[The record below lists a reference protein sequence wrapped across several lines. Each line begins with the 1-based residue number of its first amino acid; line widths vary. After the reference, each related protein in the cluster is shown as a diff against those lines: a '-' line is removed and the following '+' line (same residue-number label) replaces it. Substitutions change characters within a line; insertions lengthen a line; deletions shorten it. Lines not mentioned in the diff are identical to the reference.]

1 MKTTIYI
8 ERRIMMNQLITIMQT
23 AFSNNTFISATLSN
37 PRKAADP
44 KKVTIKPLLLGEELK
59 LQFTTYKDNK
69 AYHENLNL
77 EESINT
83 LTGYGN
89 MFKQIQLFTAD
100 ADYQALI
107 NKKCEA
113 NIKRKAPSQM
123 MPASLSHNRQ
133 KNYILDTKDS
143 IPFLQALGLMDE
155 NEKVKPSKY
164 DKYKQINRYL
174 EIIADSMTGLTAN
187 PIRIIDFGCG
197 KSYLTFA
204 LYHYLT
210 VILGKEVQVVGL
222 DLKADVIAFC
232 QDLADKLGYTNLKF
246 QVGDIGKY
254 TTNQPVDMV
263 VSLHA
268 CNTAT
273 DAALDKAIGWGA
285 KVILAVPCCH
295 HEAYTQI
302 ANEDLAPIFK
312 HGILK
317 ERIAALMTDGL
328 RAQMLEACGY
338 KVNVIEFIDMAHT
351 PKNILIKAILKD
363 RPSFS
368 KEAYAK
374 YRETS
379 DALNLS
385 LSLEKMLQSQKA
397 ELQAFEN
404 VDKEMK

>member
-1 MKTTIYI
+1 
-8 ERRIMMNQLITIMQT
+8 MNQLITLIET
-23 AFSNNTFISATLSN
+23 AVSNNTFISATLSN
-37 PRKAADP
+37 PRKAQDP
-44 KKVTIKPLLLGEELK
+44 KKITIKPILLGETIK

-69 AYHENLNL
+69 AYHENLDSH
-77 EESINT
+77 EAVAT
-83 LTGYGN
+83 LISYGN
-89 MFKQIQLFTAD
+89 MFKQIQFFTTEG
-100 ADYQALI
+100 DYQALI
-107 NKKCEA
+107 NKKAEA
-113 NIKRKAPSQM
+113 NIKRKAPSQK
-123 MPASLSHNRQ
+123 MPTSLCHNRQ
-133 KNYILDTKDS
+133 KNYILDTPDS
-143 IPFLQALGLMDE
+143 VPFLQALGLMDE
-155 NEKVKPSKY
+155 SGTVKPSKY

-174 EIIADSMTGLTAN
+174 EIIADSMNDLDTT

-210 VILGKEVQVVGL
+210 VILNKEVQVVGL

-232 QDLADKLGYTNLKF
+232 QELAKKLGYDNLKF

-302 ANEDLAPIFK
+302 ENKELSSIFK

-317 ERIAALMTDGL
+317 ERIAALITDGL

-338 KVNVIEFIDMAHT
+338 KVGVIEFIDMAHT

-363 RPSFS
+363 RPGFS
-368 KEAYAK
+368 KSAYAK
-374 YRETS
+374 YRQTSET
-379 DALNLS
+379 LNLS
-385 LSLEKMLQSQKA
+385 LSIEKMLQSQKEEINA
-397 ELQAFEN
+397 VLTN
-404 VDKEMK
+404 KKEIH

>member
-1 MKTTIYI
+1 
-8 ERRIMMNQLITIMQT
+8 MNQLITIIET
-23 AFSNNTFISATLSN
+23 TVSNNTFISATLSN

-44 KKVTIKPLLLGEELK
+44 KKVTIKPILLGEEMK

-69 AYHENLNL
+69 AYHENLNS
-77 EESINT
+77 EEAIST

-100 ADYQALI
+100 ADYQALV
-107 NKKCEA
+107 NKKGEA
-113 NIKRKAPSQM
+113 NIKRKAASQT

-133 KNYILDTKDS
+133 KNYILDTPDS

-155 NEKVKPSKY
+155 NKKVKPSKY

-174 EIIADSMTGLTAN
+174 EIIADSMSVLDAS

-210 VILGKEVQVVGL
+210 VILKKEVQVVGL

-232 QDLADKLGYTNLKF
+232 SDLAEKLGYDNLKF

-273 DAALDKAIGWGA
+273 DAALEKAIGWGA

-302 ANEDLAPIFK
+302 ENEDLAPIFK

-338 KVNVIEFIDMAHT
+338 KVGVIEFIDMAHT
-351 PKNILIKAILKD
+351 PKNILIKALLKD

-374 YRETS
+374 YRQTAE
-379 DALNLS
+379 ALNLS
-385 LSLEKMLQSQKA
+385 LSLEKMLQPQKEA
-397 ELQAFEN
+397 IKNELTKKE
-404 VDKEMK
+404 EMK

>member
-1 MKTTIYI
+1 
-8 ERRIMMNQLITIMQT
+8 MNQLITIIET
-23 AFSNNTFISATLSN
+23 AVSNNTFINATLSN
-37 PRKAADP
+37 PRKAQDP
-44 KKVTIKPLLLGEELK
+44 KKVTIKPILLGEEMK

-69 AYHENLNL
+69 AYHENLNAT
-77 EESINT
+77 EAIST

-89 MFKQIQLFTAD
+89 MFKQIQLFTVE
-100 ADYQALI
+100 ADYQALV
-107 NKKCEA
+107 NKKGEA
-113 NIKRKAPSQM
+113 NIKRKAASQKQ
-123 MPASLSHNRQ
+123 PASLSHNRQ
-133 KNYILDTKDS
+133 KNYILDTPDS
-143 IPFLQALGLMDE
+143 VPFLQALGLMDE
-155 NEKVKPSKY
+155 SGQVKPSKY

-174 EIIADSMTGLTAN
+174 EIIADSMSGLTAT

-210 VILGKEVQVVGL
+210 VILKKEVQVVGL

-232 QDLADKLGYTNLKF
+232 QELAEKLGYGNLKF

-338 KVNVIEFIDMAHT
+338 KVGVIEFIDMAHT

-374 YRETS
+374 YRQTAE
-379 DALNLS
+379 ALNLS
-385 LSLEKMLQSQKA
+385 LSLEKMLEPQKKEIKNHLA
-397 ELQAFEN
+397 QKE
-404 VDKEMK
+404 EMK

>member
-1 MKTTIYI
+1 
-8 ERRIMMNQLITIMQT
+8 MNQLITIIET
-23 AFSNNTFISATLSN
+23 TVSNNTFISATLSN
-37 PRKAADP
+37 PRKAVYP
-44 KKVTIKPLLLGEELK
+44 KKVTIKPILLGEEIK

-69 AYHENLNL
+69 AYHENLTAD
-77 EESINT
+77 EAINT

-89 MFKQIQLFTAD
+89 MFKQIQLFTAE
-100 ADYQALI
+100 ADYQVLV

-113 NIKRKAPSQM
+113 NMKRKAPSQQ
-123 MPASLSHNRQ
+123 MPTSLSHNRQ
-133 KNYILDTKDS
+133 KNYILDTPDS
-143 IPFLQALGLMDE
+143 VPFLQALGLMDE

-174 EIIADSMTGLTAN
+174 EIIADSMSGLTAS

-210 VILGKEVQVVGL
+210 VILKKEVQVVGL

-232 QDLADKLGYTNLKF
+232 QELAEKLSYDNLKF

-302 ANEDLAPIFK
+302 ENDDLASILK

-317 ERIAALMTDGL
+317 ERIAALITDGL

-351 PKNILIKAILKD
+351 PKNILIKALLKD

-374 YRETS
+374 YRQTA

-385 LSLEKMLQSQKA
+385 LALEKMLQPQK
-397 ELQAFEN
+397 EEINTTLMH
-404 VDKEMK
+404 KEEIK